1 MYVYSNSEY
10 CPSLSMCAS
19 LSASLSMCLSASLCV
34 PLSPCVSLPLSLPLS
49 PCVQVIESPNVED
62 LGNMPDYVISELKH
76 VLKKESSGYGDNAA
90 KAFLLAMVSMIGGYR
105 KALKFREVGVGR
117 GGVGGGG
124 GGGGGGVRERMER
137 EVHVHVGGGRY
148 IHVQVYSSQGKM
160 GGGGGKGVRVRVKRL
175 GGGTCT
181 SRNQGKL
188 KLWVKECVYTLCVH
202 YITQSECTD

>member
-1 MYVYSNSEY
+1 M
-10 CPSLSMCAS
+10 
-19 LSASLSMCLSASLCV
+19 
-34 PLSPCVSLPLSLPLS
+34 
-49 PCVQVIESPNVED
+49 QVIESPNVED

-117 GGVGGGG
+117 GGGGGG
-124 GGGGGGVRERMER
+124 GERMER

-160 GGGGGKGVRVRVKRL
+160 GGGGESGVRVRVKRL
-175 GGGTCT
+175 GEVHVQVGTRA
-181 SRNQGKL
+181 S
-188 KLWVKECVYTLCVH
+188 
-202 YITQSECTD
+202 